1 MERIEMRLRD
11 GDCGIAVFAMAN
23 NLTYEASLN
32 FFNEHIFDEVKKVPL
47 VLKSQMEM
55 ALNLY
60 GTKFEKISHKKKWEN
75 LHGDFCIIDA
85 NKKKFL
91 WHWIIY
97 VPEEKYIIDPRQGK
111 PDKVFNIE
119 NYWLWG
125 PAFSITRS
133 NI

>member
-32 FFNEHIFDEVKKVPL
+32 FFNEYIFDKVKKVPL

-60 GTKFEKISHKKKWEN
+60 GTKFEKISHKKKWEK
-75 LHGDFCIIDA
+75 G
-85 NKKKFL
+85 
-91 WHWIIY
+91 
-97 VPEEKYIIDPRQGK
+97 
-111 PDKVFNIE
+111 
-119 NYWLWG
+119 
-125 PAFSITRS
+125 
-133 NI
+133 